1 MSTVARHSPW
11 GCTAEAPHCRVNSVD
26 SRVLSYNTCSHVL
39 QRRAPGLPHR
49 MSGYPFANGG
59 CRFYAVGASTHKELY
74 EVDGRYRDEDDDT
87 YCEFV
92 TRAGLYFYGGAVFFR
107 TEVPNRLTAMKAPT
121 IAPPLA
127 TGGKQCATL
136 QPTAELK
143 FGTYY
148 GGTKIASD
156 TSMTTSAAAPACSQ
170 KCMATEDCVYWSLH
184 KNTGAHM
191 DCMLNPPPRCAWLG
205 ICCGCWFP
213 AACAWRGHG
222 VHLAFRPRW
231 GVSVNAG
238 SLERLACSTR

>member
-1 MSTVARHSPW
+1 VSTVARHSPC

-26 SRVLSYNTCSHVL
+26 SRVLSSNTCSHVL
-39 QRRAPGLPHR
+39 QRRAPALPHR

-191 DCMLNPPPRCAWLG
+191 DCMLNPRHGARGWVS
-205 ICCGCWFP
+205 
-213 AACAWRGHG
+213 AAGAGSLLRMHG
-222 VHLAFRPRW
+222 VDMVYLALRPRW
-231 GVSVNAG
+231 GISVNAG